1 MILAFDGSF
10 DISFL
15 MIYSNTTFHMIYE
28 QRSQL
33 LIWLYLLGPSILWL
47 ASAMRHEQKPVWFPL
62 QFSRF
67 IVHHN
72 ENPFYRVYLVT
83 VDDCGF
89 YTTYSWLNS
98 SAVCD
103 APGGTVTLIW
113 PVHFI
118 LCSIV
123 RWQLYAV
130 QCQCSGWALVVAV
143 MLVITITL
151 YTADRISV
159 KDILKRVKVQKEVVR
174 CIAYILQCFS
184 FSCSTMHYA

>member
-1 MILAFDGSF
+1 MEDYWICTVQFGSSDSLGGLFYYFDGNLEHKSSVYKNFMLSFPISKWIVHCKQIAMILAFNGSF

-15 MIYSNTTFHMIYE
+15 VIHSNTTFHMIYE

-33 LIWLYLLGPSILWL
+33 LIWLDLLCPSIHPL
-47 ASAMRHEQKPVWFPL
+47 ASAMRHEQEPVWFPL

-67 IVHHN
+67 IEHHN
-72 ENPFYRVYLVT
+72 ENPFYHVYLVT
-83 VDDCGF
+83 VDECGF

-103 APGGTVTLIW
+103 APGGAVTLMW

-123 RWQLYAV
+123 RMTIVLCAV
-130 QCQCSGWALVVAV
+130 PVVE
-143 MLVITITL
+143 L
-151 YTADRISV
+151 
-159 KDILKRVKVQKEVVR
+159 
-174 CIAYILQCFS
+174 
-184 FSCSTMHYA
+184 

>member
-1 MILAFDGSF
+1 MRGWKITGSALCSSVPLIHLVDFFTTCEQIVMILAFNGSF
-10 DISFL
+10 DVSFL
-15 MIYSNTTFHMIYE
+15 MIYSNTSFHMIYE

-33 LIWLYLLGPSILWL
+33 LIWLDLLGPSILWL
-47 ASAMRHEQKPVWFPL
+47 ASAMRYEQKPVWFPL

-103 APGGTVTLIW
+103 APGGAVTLMW

-123 RWQLYAV
+123 R
-130 QCQCSGWALVVAV
+130 
-143 MLVITITL
+143 MTIVCCEIMVEL
-151 YTADRISV
+151 
-159 KDILKRVKVQKEVVR
+159 
-174 CIAYILQCFS
+174 
-184 FSCSTMHYA
+184 